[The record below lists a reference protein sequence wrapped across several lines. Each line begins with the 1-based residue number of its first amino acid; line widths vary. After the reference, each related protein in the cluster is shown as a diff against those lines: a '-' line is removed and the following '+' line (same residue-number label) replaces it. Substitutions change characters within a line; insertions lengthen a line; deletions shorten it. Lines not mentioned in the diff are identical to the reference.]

1 MSPQSEGRPSIDRRP
16 GDGPYNNRGG
26 YWQQQGLDDSQ
37 YQQQNGRTN
46 GYGQDDPS
54 RQRFMGPPP
63 GPADTRSPNGGLSHS
78 PVDGRNGRSR
88 DQTQELPVRERSRN
102 NGSTGGGKASH
113 GAPRICKKCGEALTG
128 QFVRALGGTF
138 HLDCFRCRVSPLS
151 TPLLIDTDILT
162 FQDCGEIVA
171 SKFFPVD
178 DEENEGAQYPL
189 CEVDYFRRLDLLCF
203 DCGGALRGSYITA
216 LDRKYHIE
224 HFTCSVCPTVFGA
237 QDSYY
242 EHEGKVYCHYHYSTQ
257 FAQRCNG
264 CRTAILKQFVEI
276 FRNGQNQHWHPECYM
291 IHKFWN
297 VRLSQ
302 TGADGPAQIQ
312 DDENA
317 SEERR
322 DLVRVEE
329 EQMEEKVY
337 RIWSVLSAFEESSAA
352 CISDMLLHV
361 SNGSYVEGILVAK
374 KFIWHVDILFGATDR
389 LDSMMVSEG
398 VKGRVFCRWRMLL
411 RTPH

>member
-1 MSPQSEGRPSIDRRP
+1 MKLP
-16 GDGPYNNRGG
+16 
-26 YWQQQGLDDSQ
+26 SQ
-37 YQQQNGRTN
+37 YTN
-46 GYGQDDPS
+46 S
-54 RQRFMGPPP
+54 
-63 GPADTRSPNGGLSHS
+63 
-78 PVDGRNGRSR
+78 VI
-88 DQTQELPVRERSRN
+88 
-102 NGSTGGGKASH
+102 K
-113 GAPRICKKCGEALTG
+113 
-128 QFVRALGGTF
+128 
-138 HLDCFRCRVSPLS
+138 
-151 TPLLIDTDILT
+151 
-162 FQDCGEIVA
+162 DCGEIVA

-178 DEENEGAQYPL
+178 DEENQGAQYPL
-189 CEVDYFRRLDLLCF
+189 CETDYFRRLDLLCY

-216 LDRKYHIE
+216 LERKYHIE

-264 CRTAILKQFVEI
+264 CQTAILKQFVEI

-297 VRLSQ
+297 VRLAQ
-302 TGADGPAQIQ
+302 AGADMTGRLQ
-312 DDENA
+312 DEENA
-317 SEERR
+317 SEEKRN
-322 DLVRVEE
+322 LVRVEE

-398 VKGRVFCRWRMLL
+398 VKGVSCVVGS
-411 RTPH
+411 